1 MTKKSDAEMH
11 KRLDRLS
18 SILLYASLVCT
29 ALALLLLIFD
39 VKWFE

>member
-18 SILLYASLVCT
+18 SILLCVAFVCT
-29 ALALLLLIFD
+29 ALALLLIIFD
-39 VKWFE
+39 VK